1 MKCKVSGQQI
11 KPFMSF
17 GKMPMANGFLDKK
30 NFKKEFFYKLDVGFC
45 KKNYLFQVNDYP
57 KSPHIFNNNYP
68 FYTNKSIYMV
78 HHFKNYF
85 KWVKKKFLNKKSKII
100 EIGSNDGSFLKNF
113 KKYNFEHL
121 GFEPSKNVADYSK
134 KHSQV
139 NVFNGFFN
147 LNNVKKFKQYK
158 SKTDLICAA
167 NVICHIPNLK
177 EVIKCIDYLLSKK
190 GVFVFEE
197 PYLGSMFKKNSYDQI
212 YDAHVFIFSLHS
224 VRCIFKNFGFDL
236 IDALVQKTHGG
247 SMRYVIARSNQRI
260 IQPSV
265 KRLINKEKKLKLN
278 KIDTCYKFKKKM

>member
-1 MKCKVSGQQI
+1 
-11 KPFMSF
+11 
-17 GKMPMANGFLDKK
+17 
-30 NFKKEFFYKLDVGFC
+30 
-45 KKNYLFQVNDYP
+45 
-57 KSPHIFNNNYP
+57 
-68 FYTNKSIYMV
+68 MV

-113 KKYNFEHL
+113 KKHNFEHL
-121 GFEPSKNVADYSK
+121 GFEPSKNVVDYSK
-134 KHSQV
+134 KHSRV

-197 PYLGSMFKKNSYDQI
+197 PYLGSIPPKHPLPISQ
-212 YDAHVFIFSLHS
+212 
-224 VRCIFKNFGFDL
+224 
-236 IDALVQKTHGG
+236 
-247 SMRYVIARSNQRI
+247 RY
-260 IQPSV
+260 
-265 KRLINKEKKLKLN
+265 
-278 KIDTCYKFKKKM
+278 